1 MQIGFIGL
9 GNLGT
14 PIAENLL
21 ASGHPL
27 FVYNRTASKTKPL
40 TEKGATACASIK
52 EVTEACTVI
61 ITMVSDDKA
70 LKSVHHHHGV
80 G

>member
-40 TEKGATACASIK
+40 TEKAQPPA
-52 EVTEACTVI
+52 
-61 ITMVSDDKA
+61 DR
-70 LKSVHHHHGV
+70 
-80 G
+80 